1 MSAVQLRLA
10 QARELVRKR
19 AAEKAKSEA
28 AESAAAGSDDLD
40 ETTVKDDEDEVDA
53 DLDGLSDDLDA
64 TEMEDE
70 EVPPDEE
77 DEEEEPPPPP
87 PADDDDDD
95 NDEDLPPSDDDEDL
109 PPSDDEEV
117 PPSDDDEPPPSDDAE
132 EKSLVIEDEEIDDED
147 LPPSDDDEAPSST
160 SSSSRGGKKKKST
173 MHHDLHDEASRR
185 AVRMDARKAKRLAAE
200 MQDVTF
206 QPSTNKGKRKGKKG
220 AGGATKSG
228 SSGSA
233 HRRLHNPRSVQ
244 EKAER
249 SAKAR
254 ERETKRDCSFNPVIS
269 AKARAMTTRSD
280 ERFDGILSVHDR
292 LHLDKVERMAAHD
305 LDPEC
310 TFQPKT
316 TSTVRRAASS
326 ATFSRLYSSHGKTKE
341 RREVARARAE
351 KERLD
356 AEIAECTFAPKRLV
370 MQKNGHTEVAKM
382 PKRFGKVTQN
392 RLYEDGLALMQK
404 RKDAAHNK
412 AGSVLDARAAKLA
425 EMKADRKKTTA
436 GKRKTYSRAW
446 CDAQSKEG
454 ARQVSMRRNQG
465 TPEMVAKKN
474 AAAAREMLKANPR
487 FAGIQKV
494 SNGKIDAM

>member
-77 DEEEEPPPPP
+77 EEEEEPPPPP

-206 QPSTNKGKRKGKKG
+206 QPSTNKGKRKGTKG

-249 SAKAR
+249 AAKAR
-254 ERETKRDCSFNPVIS
+254 EREAKRDCSFNPVIS
-269 AKARAMTTRSD
+269 AKARARKSVYGLAGGCRVDSAITRAVRAGRERDAD
-280 ERFDGILSVHDR
+280 EAWSITDLNSPSGSLAQARVANGA
-292 LHLDKVERMAAHD
+292 LHPLNEFA
-305 LDPEC
+305 P
-310 TFQPKT
+310 Q
-316 TSTVRRAASS
+316 S
-326 ATFSRLYSSHGKTKE
+326 ATG
-341 RREVARARAE
+341 AG
-351 KERLD
+351 
-356 AEIAECTFAPKRLV
+356 FATAPPLLACGGDGSAV
-370 MQKNGHTEVAKM
+370 GESVAKAM
-382 PKRFGKVTQN
+382 
-392 RLYEDGLALMQK
+392 A
-404 RKDAAHNK
+404 
-412 AGSVLDARAAKLA
+412 
-425 EMKADRKKTTA
+425 
-436 GKRKTYSRAW
+436 
-446 CDAQSKEG
+446 
-454 ARQVSMRRNQG
+454 
-465 TPEMVAKKN
+465 TPT
-474 AAAAREMLKANPR
+474 L
-487 FAGIQKV
+487 
-494 SNGKIDAM
+494 